1 MGVQAVS
8 QLQYDSNM
16 QALVHVH
23 EQDNTS
29 SEQDNASSEQDNASS
44 EQDNASSEQEDGCAT
59 LRSFHAEHV
68 HSSEARTK
76 GVLH

>member
-23 EQDNTS
+23 EQDHIP
-29 SEQDNASSEQDNASS
+29 SEQVHTSS
-44 EQDNASSEQEDGCAT
+44 EQDNASSEQEDGSAT